1 MTSTTCGITTTPT
14 LPETS
19 PPLAVPNPEVLSP
32 PPLPINSLLRS
43 LTPPSGPSPYPKLPP
58 LAFSQNLNVAI
69 AWGPLNSPGGLHSLS
84 LDNSH
89 AHLPGLRDLLKS
101 RGAKGRDWDLGR
113 LQLDWSS
120 SSNTSPRQPGTQ
132 ASTEA
137 RGTPPSPIFPSPSR
151 RRWEDCVRAKKFGV
165 L

>member
-1 MTSTTCGITTTPT
+1 MQGGRGGACLQTPAPPPPPQ
-14 LPETS
+14 PEGPKS
-19 PPLAVPNPEVLSP
+19 IPRALSAPAEVLGLTEGLGGLVAP
-32 PPLPINSLLRS
+32 SLRPK
-43 LTPPSGPSPYPKLPP
+43 PPSGPSPYPKLPP

-69 AWGPLNSPGGLHSLS
+69 AWGPLNSPGGLPSLS

-113 LQLDWSS
+113 LRLDWGS

-137 RGTPPSPIFPSPSR
+137 RGTPPSPIFPSPACR
-151 RRWEDCVRAKKFGV
+151 R
-165 L
+165 